1 MILISLASLSC
12 TAFVLFSVSFS
23 TPSVKFAVKEVAL
36 PPDVVLTGARVR
48 YRVLGKRQVL
58 EMVVGGR

>member
-1 MILISLASLSC
+1 MILISLALLSG
-12 TAFVLFSVSFS
+12 TAFVLFSANFS
-23 TPSVKFAVKEVAL
+23 TTSVKLAVKEVAL

-58 EMVVGGR
+58 ELVVGGR

>member
-1 MILISLASLSC
+1 
-12 TAFVLFSVSFS
+12 LFSVSFS

-58 EMVVGGR
+58 ELVVGGR